1 LQATYLVIQCVVVG
15 CTICLG
21 ILASIPISMIAVG
34 NQILLVLFPVL
45 VVLLQITK
53 SQWHVTIY

>member
-53 SQWHVTIY
+53 SQ